1 MKGEGHAVLDIIPV
15 DIVVNL
21 LISSAWFVGT
31 NKKLGLNI
39 YHCTTGDLH
48 PFRWGEMES
57 FVTLYSKNIPFE
69 GAFRRPN
76 LTLTSN
82 SLVHDYWVFISHL
95 IPAYMSDLCLTMVG
109 QKPRVVNV
117 YKNIHKMLSSIEY
130 LTQLDLKCSYESVIS
145 LRNSNIENDSVVS
158 WFFFKKDKSDSILN
172 AILDC
177 IPFAISQIP
186 HFLRVEWWDRLVIL
200 FEESNFNLI

>member
-1 MKGEGHAVLDIIPV
+1 MKGEGHSVLDIIPV
-15 DIVVNL
+15 DIDVKL
-21 LISSAWFVGT
+21 LISSAWLVGM
-31 NKKLGLNI
+31 NKKMGLNI
-39 YHCTTGDLH
+39 YHCTTGGLH
-48 PFRWGEMES
+48 PFRWGEMEN

-95 IPAYMSDLCLTMVG
+95 IPAYMSDLCLALVG

-130 LTQLDLKCSYESVIS
+130 LTQLDLKCSYENVIA
-145 LRNSNIENDSVVS
+145 LRNSNVDNDSSVS
-158 WFFFKKDKSDSILN
+158 FYFFMILIYLPN
-172 AILDC
+172 
-177 IPFAISQIP
+177 
-186 HFLRVEWWDRLVIL
+186 
-200 FEESNFNLI
+200 NLY